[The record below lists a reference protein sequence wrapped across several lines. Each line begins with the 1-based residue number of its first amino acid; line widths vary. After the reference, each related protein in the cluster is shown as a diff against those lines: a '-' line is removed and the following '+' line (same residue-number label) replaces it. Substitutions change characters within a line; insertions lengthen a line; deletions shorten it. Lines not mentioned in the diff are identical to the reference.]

1 MQMQTRG
8 ESNRSRRQAK
18 VLILQT
24 GVMFSNSIC
33 VMIFLS
39 DQTSLK
45 GRAIRKE
52 TAGPS
57 NIETLDCPGGSS
69 SSSSSSSSDDE
80 HMPYPADEQM
90 NDTLV
95 TVTSRS
101 LLAFKS
107 TLNKVKQ
114 TVGQLQ
120 EYIRHAEEQLHV
132 LEESGKGKKR
142 SAPSEQNDLSNES
155 IGTTKRKRKGMH
167 FISKVGNV
175 RSIRYF
181 ISV

>member
-1 MQMQTRG
+1 
-8 ESNRSRRQAK
+8 
-18 VLILQT
+18 
-24 GVMFSNSIC
+24 MFSNSIC
-33 VMIFLS
+33 VMIFLL

-57 NIETLDCPGGSS
+57 NNETLDSPGESS
-69 SSSSSSSSDDE
+69 SSSSSSSSASSSDDE

-90 NDTLV
+90 KDTLV
-95 TVTSRS
+95 TVSSRS

-120 EYIRHAEEQLHV
+120 QYIRHAEEQLHV
-132 LEESGKGKKR
+132 LEENGKGKKR
-142 SAPSEQNDLSNES
+142 PAPSEQNDLSNES
-155 IGTTKRKRKGMH
+155 IGTTKRKKKGMH
-167 FISKVGNV
+167 FISKVRNV
-175 RSIRYF
+175 RSIRFF